1 MPPIRKTLGSWP
13 TWPMAHMAM
22 AHITM
27 APMAMPPMAMAPM
40 AMAHMAH
47 GHGPHDSGEE
57 VVSAMKWLR
66 KGGGWSVQLIQT
78 PPPSPLRIPLEP
90 EPLKSLCKDSSETLQ
105 RLSSIHSLLL

>member
-1 MPPIRKTLGSWP
+1 
-13 TWPMAHMAM
+13 MAM

-27 APMAMPPMAMAPM
+27 APMAMTPMAMAPM

-66 KGGGWSVQLIQT
+66 KGGGWSVQLIQ
-78 PPPSPLRIPLEP
+78 PPPPFPLKNPPRARASK
-90 EPLKSLCKDSSETLQ
+90 EPLQRLIRDSSETLQ
-105 RLSSIHSLLL
+105 HTLFAPLNSHAGSADF